1 MINLLKNEITK
12 VIKKKSSLIM
22 VIVMFGYALLT
33 NIIYLTLSNVD
44 EVEFVQNVASTIDDD
59 NLDPETK
66 AYNEALKETYDL
78 AQKYEKSS
86 WQYNYVI
93 TYDYD
98 NLETI
103 HLYEASQLFDSKI
116 YNEAKEKHEKI
127 VSLLK
132 EDDWKSVVKI
142 EMDEL
147 KEAFEEG
154 DYTKEEYDIKL
165 ECLKMRLDQNISY
178 ANSYQNDNLINY
190 EESKISLLGY
200 ANVDKLDAGDKEFYQ
215 ERRETYLTSE
225 YALKH
230 NLNITSEISLQSVL
244 MNFFD
249 EFMLMIIIMV
259 FMIAGSIMS
268 NEYNNGTIKLLLVRP
283 YSRIKILLSK
293 YITVLIC
300 ILIAI
305 LIMVIA
311 ELLIGGVTLGFS
323 SLSTPA
329 LYYNAKLD
337 TLQTYNIFAYLGL
350 NIIGKL
356 PNLIILAT
364 LAFAISTIFSNTALA
379 IIMGFVGQFVGS
391 LFSTFATSDIWW
403 IKYIISLN
411 WDWTPY
417 LFKSTPSIEGISF
430 IFSFVI
436 CLIFLLAMI
445 IPTFLIFKHK
455 DIVNV

>member
-12 VIKKKSSLIM
+12 VIKKKSFLIM

-33 NIIYLTLSNVD
+33 NIIYLSLNNVD

-59 NLDPETK
+59 DLDPETK

-165 ECLKMRLDQNISY
+165 ECLKMRLDKNISY
-178 ANSYQNDNLINY
+178 AYSYQNDNLINY

-200 ANVDKLDAGDKEFYQ
+200 DDVDKLQLDEKEFYQ
-215 ERRETYLTSE
+215 ERKETYLTSE

-244 MNFFD
+244 MDFFD

-283 YSRIKILLSK
+283 YSRIKVLLSK
-293 YITVLIC
+293 YLTVLIC

-305 LIMVIA
+305 LIMVVA

-323 SLSTPA
+323 SLSNPA

-337 TLQTYNIFAYLGL
+337 TLQVYNIFAYLGL

-364 LAFAISTIFSNTALA
+364 LVFAISTIFANTSLA

-391 LFSTFATSDIWW
+391 LFSIFTTSSKWW
-403 IKYIISLN
+403 LKYIISLN
-411 WDWTPY
+411 WDWTIY
-417 LFKSTPSIEGISF
+417 LLKSAPNIEGLSF
-430 IFSFVI
+430 IFSFVV
-436 CLIFLLAMI
+436 CLVFLLALI

>member
-1 MINLLKNEITK
+1 
-12 VIKKKSSLIM
+12 
-22 VIVMFGYALLT
+22 MFGYALLT

-44 EVEFVQNVASTIDDD
+44 EVEFAQNVASTIDDD

-249 EFMLMIIIMV
+249 E
-259 FMIAGSIMS
+259 
-268 NEYNNGTIKLLLVRP
+268 LLVRP

-323 SLSTPA
+323 SLSNPA

-350 NIIGKL
+350 NIIGQL

-411 WDWTPY
+411 WNWTPY
-417 LFKSTPSIEGISF
+417 LFKSTPSIEGMSF

>member
-12 VIKKKSSLIM
+12 VIKKKSFLIM

-44 EVEFVQNVASTIDDD
+44 EVEFAQNVASTIDDD

-323 SLSTPA
+323 SLSNPA

-350 NIIGKL
+350 NIIGQL

-411 WDWTPY
+411 WNWTPY
-417 LFKSTPSIEGISF
+417 LFKSTPSIEGMSF

>member
-1 MINLLKNEITK
+1 
-12 VIKKKSSLIM
+12 
-22 VIVMFGYALLT
+22 MFGYALLT

-44 EVEFVQNVASTIDDD
+44 EVEFAQNVASTIDDD

-337 TLQTYNIFAYLGL
+337 TLQTYNIFAYFGL

-391 LFSTFATSDIWW
+391 LFSIFATSGKWW

-417 LFKSTPSIEGISF
+417 LFKSAPNIEGMSFVFSIIICF
-430 IFSFVI
+430 IFLFAI
-436 CLIFLLAMI
+436 I

>member
-12 VIKKKSSLIM
+12 VIKKKSFLIM

-44 EVEFVQNVASTIDDD
+44 EGRFVQDVTSMIDDE

-103 HLYEASQLFDSKI
+103 HLYEDAKEGDDETYK
-116 YNEAKEKHEKI
+116 EAKEKHEKI

-132 EDDWKSVVKI
+132 EDDWKSAVKI
-142 EMDEL
+142 EMGEL

-154 DYTKEEYDIKL
+154 AYTKEEYDIKL

-323 SLSTPA
+323 SLSNPA

-411 WDWTPY
+411 WNWTPY
-417 LFKSTPSIEGISF
+417 LFKSTPSIEGMSF